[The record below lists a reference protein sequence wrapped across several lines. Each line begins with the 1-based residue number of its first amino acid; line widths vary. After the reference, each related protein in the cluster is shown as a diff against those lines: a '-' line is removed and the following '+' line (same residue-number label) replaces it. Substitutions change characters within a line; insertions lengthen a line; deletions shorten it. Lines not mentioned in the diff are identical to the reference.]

1 MEPRGP
7 GKPVSQRRARSWD
20 RGQKPRKDPAS
31 PEGQCLALPAT
42 PPRPAPA
49 GRARPGGRH
58 PEGTGSEEA
67 PGVEALTPEA
77 EAAREALL
85 CEQRPPRD
93 KKDKGRG
100 QQGWLKTVLS
110 FFQRPSP
117 EEAKAKAAPRKK
129 ADRRARRKHSHG
141 KHGDEDSPGAPG
153 PEAGGREAAAAWHPQ
168 EAHRG
173 PGPRGGK
180 DADPQHSVPIGG
192 RDAGASE
199 PSSQAP
205 GRWTEEA
212 LQKLDHETII
222 QMIVQLLQEVGDKW
236 DDEVKELLP
245 CPLQLQAEGPQNP
258 APAARKKSQERKSS
272 LRRSSSHKKPGPEEP
287 RRAGAG
293 DAPSPDPRPPKRPS
307 FLYLCVGG
315 GHRASIS
322 SSVDSEEPEVQ
333 EAESA
338 ECGGPSPFELSPH
351 AHAGSW
357 EPREDDK
364 ASECR
369 EFVQK
374 IIALLQEA
382 EEQEAEKQPQ
392 VPEPEAASGSP
403 APPCRKKSQEKK
415 SSFRKAFSHKK
426 HSSKEP
432 KRAAAAG
439 AASPG
444 PPRPRRPTYLGLCV
458 GGHRPPVSSGVDPE
472 DSESREPSPAEGGRV
487 GSSESPSQAGSQ
499 EPEGRPLPDGACESK
514 ELVIQQLVALL
525 PGVDGHLGEQIR
537 RHPSLKKFLYQLPD
551 SSLRKLAGTL
561 HRRSAGCPALRR
573 GLAERPYQFAF
584 DLANKFAGSN
594 GHTTLRLM
602 GLRYPQR
609 LHTEAPQ
616 NFPSPNPLSPD

>member
-1 MEPRGP
+1 MEPRDP
-7 GKPVSQRRARSWD
+7 GKPGSQRRARSWD
-20 RGQKPRKDPAS
+20 RAQKPRKDPAS
-31 PEGQCLALPAT
+31 PEGQYLCLPAT
-42 PPRPAPA
+42 PPRPAPT
-49 GRARPGGRH
+49 GRARPGDRH
-58 PEGTGSEEA
+58 PDGPGSAEA
-67 PGVEALTPEA
+67 PGAEALTPA
-77 EAAREALL
+77 AAREALL
-85 CEQRPPRD
+85 GEQRPPRD
-93 KKDKGRG
+93 RKDKGRG

-110 FFQRPSP
+110 VFQRPGP
-117 EEAKAKAAPRKK
+117 EEAQAKAAPRKK

-141 KHGDEDSPGAPG
+141 KHDSPGGPG
-153 PEAGGREAAAAWHPQ
+153 PEAGGQEAAAAWRPQ

-173 PGPRGGK
+173 PGPRGGE
-180 DADPQHSVPIGG
+180 DADPQHSAPVGG
-192 RDAGASE
+192 QDAGASE

-212 LQKLDHETII
+212 LQKLDHDTII

-236 DDEVKELLP
+236 DDEVKEFLP
-245 CPLQLQAEGPQNP
+245 CPLQLQDEGPQSP
-258 APAARKKSQERKSS
+258 APASRKKSQERKSS
-272 LRRSSSHKKPGPEEP
+272 LRGSSSHKKPGPEEP
-287 RRAGAG
+287 RRAGAAA
-293 DAPSPDPRPPKRPS
+293 APSPEPRPPKRPS

-315 GHRASIS
+315 GPRASVS
-322 SSVDSEEPEVQ
+322 SSADSEEPEVQ

-338 ECGGPSPFELSPH
+338 ECGGPSPFELPPH

-364 ASECR
+364 ASECK
-369 EFVQK
+369 EFIQK

-382 EEQEAEKQPQ
+382 EEQEAEKRPQ
-392 VPEPEAASGSP
+392 VAEPAAASGSP

-432 KRAAAAG
+432 RRAAAAG
-439 AASPG
+439 AAG
-444 PPRPRRPTYLGLCV
+444 PEPRRPRRPTYLGLCG
-458 GGHRPPVSSGVDPE
+458 GGHRPSISSSVDPE
-472 DSESREPSPAEGGRV
+472 GPEFRESPPAEGGRV
-487 GSSESPSQAGSQ
+487 GSSESPSQAGSH
-499 EPEGRPLPDGACESK
+499 EPEGGPLPDGACESK

-525 PGVDGHLGEQIR
+525 PGVDSHLGEQIR

-594 GHTTLRLM
+594 GHTTLSLM

-609 LHTEAPQ
+609 PHTEAPQ
-616 NFPSPNPLSPD
+616 NITSLNFLSPD